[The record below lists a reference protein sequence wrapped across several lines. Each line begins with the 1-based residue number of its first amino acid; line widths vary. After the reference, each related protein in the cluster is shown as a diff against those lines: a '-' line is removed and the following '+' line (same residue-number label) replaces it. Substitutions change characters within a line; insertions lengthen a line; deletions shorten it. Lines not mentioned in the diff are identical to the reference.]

1 MKRLV
6 FALVLGL
13 FSALALALPSPKDI
27 ETAVNAG
34 QLTQAEAMLREVI
47 RDKPASAK
55 AHYELG
61 QVLTRGGRN
70 IEAGDALRDAQ
81 RLDPTLKFARD
92 PQHFRDLLNKTSG
105 AALSSAPTRV
115 TEQPVQAPVHSQAPA
130 SPAFPWTMVLF
141 GGAAAVAVWF
151 FMRRRAAPAFGGNG
165 LATAGN
171 AAGVSGVAGAGS
183 AYPPAYP
190 APAQGGGM
198 GMGIGGAV
206 LGGVAGLAA
215 GYGLAK
221 VLEHGSDSGRSTNA
235 GDNRFTPIE
244 PAAPSDAGSFDAGNG
259 DSWDAADSGSG
270 DNGSDDNAW

>member
-6 FALVLGL
+6 FALILGL

-47 RDKPASAK
+47 RDKPASAR

-61 QVLTRGGRN
+61 QVLARGGRN
-70 IEAGDALRDAQ
+70 IEAGEALRDAQ

-92 PQHFRDLLNKTSG
+92 PQHFRDLLNKTAG
-105 AALSSAPTRV
+105 AALSSAPARIADQAV
-115 TEQPVQAPVHSQAPA
+115 KAPVQSQAPA
-130 SPAFPWTMVLF
+130 SPAFPWTMVML
-141 GGAAAVAVWF
+141 GGAAAAAAWF
-151 FMRRRAAPAFGGNG
+151 FLRRRSAPAFGGNR
-165 LATAGN
+165 LATAG
-171 AAGVSGVAGAGS
+171 AATGVSGVAGAGS
-183 AYPPAYP
+183 AYPPGYG
-190 APAQGGGM
+190 APAQAG

-221 VLEHGSDSGRSTNA
+221 VLEHGSDSARSNNA
-235 GDNRFTPIE
+235 GNNGYTPIDTAP
-244 PAAPSDAGSFDAGNG
+244 PADAANFDAGSG
-259 DSWDAADSGSG
+259 DSWESADSGSDDG
-270 DNGSDDNAW
+270 GSDDSSW

>member
-47 RDKPASAK
+47 RDKPASAR

-61 QVLTRGGRN
+61 QVLARGGRN

-81 RLDPTLKFARD
+81 RLDPSLKFARD

-141 GGAAAVAVWF
+141 GGVAAVAVWF
-151 FMRRRAAPAFGGNG
+151 FMRRRAAPAFGGNR
-165 LATAGN
+165 LATAGS

-183 AYPPAYP
+183 GYPQGYG
-190 APAQGGGM
+190 APAQGG

-270 DNGSDDNAW
+270 DSGSDDSSW

>member
-6 FALVLGL
+6 LALILGL
-13 FSALALALPSPKDI
+13 FSALAVALPSPKDI
-27 ETAVNAG
+27 EAAVNAG

-47 RDKPASAK
+47 RDKPASAR

-61 QVLTRGGRN
+61 QVLARAGRN

-92 PQHFRDLLNKTSG
+92 PQHFHDLLNETSG
-105 AALSSAPTRV
+105 AALSSVPARIM
-115 TEQPVQAPVHSQAPA
+115 EQSVQAPTHSQAPA
-130 SPAFPWTMVLF
+130 SPAFPWSMMML
-141 GGAAAVAVWF
+141 GGAAAAAAWF

-171 AAGVSGVAGAGS
+171 AERVSGVAGASSG
-183 AYPPAYP
+183 YPPGYA
-190 APAQGGGM
+190 ASTQGG

-206 LGGVAGLAA
+206 VGGVAGLAA

-221 VLEHGSDSGRSTNA
+221 VLEHGGDSARSTNA
-235 GDNRFTPIE
+235 GNNGFTPIDT
-244 PAAPSDAGSFDAGNG
+244 AASSDAGSFDAGSG
-259 DSWDAADSGSG
+259 DSWDVA
-270 DNGSDDNAW
+270 DNGSDDAGW